1 MLFRTVA
8 MMIPDYSMIG
18 EISLYSYGFTDAR
31 NLATKIV
38 TTYKLCSEQ
47 LSTQSHYDYGMRAVK
62 SVLVAAGNLKVQ
74 SPSDPE
80 DSLVLRSLLDVNL
93 PKFLAG
99 DLVLFH
105 GIIAD
110 LFPGIPLPTS
120 KHSELIAA
128 IKQVCEDKQLLATEK
143 FCQKV
148 IQMYEMS
155 LVRHGFMLV
164 GSPMGGKSTVI
175 QVSCPWG
182 MRLWLLQD
190 HENTIQLG
198 ASRGAQFLIQE
209 RR

>member
-1 MLFRTVA
+1 
-8 MMIPDYSMIG
+8 
-18 EISLYSYGFTDAR
+18 
-31 NLATKIV
+31 
-38 TTYKLCSEQ
+38 
-47 LSTQSHYDYGMRAVK
+47 MRAVK